1 MPKLIENFPH
11 MIIFINDRPI
21 RITNQRK
28 KDQLSHLEDFDVI
41 IDARLNPVKIK
52 EFKGHT
58 CLLNLTLDHMSKII
72 EDLHKKN
79 ETEFHSLY
87 IIVDNKKAFKQKII
101 SLYTLVEAAGGLVQ
115 NSEGDFLWIYRL
127 GKWDLPK
134 GKLEKNESFKF
145 AAVREVEEECNVKA
159 DLNAKLCTTYHTYTH
174 KNQRVLKR
182 TKWYLMQ
189 TDQKGKLVAQV
200 EENIE
205 KVEWLTQTQMSKKA
219 IMDTYSS
226 IRYVIQRFS
235 MLQIPSKL

>member
-1 MPKLIENFPH
+1 MPKLIENFPY

-72 EDLHKKN
+72 EELHKKN
-79 ETEFHSLY
+79 ETDFHSLY